1 MIDSPSAHL
10 REESFILL
18 RLLWIISYMEMIDF
32 YFCSSQR
39 RIFHFITPFM
49 DPRGSI
55 FFIWKGYILLLHA
68 LREDYFLYGNDRFYF
83 CSYKRRI
90 FHFITPFMD
99 GVIFYLERIYS
110 TFARLERRSFI
121 L

>member
-39 RIFHFITPFM
+39 RIFHFITPFV
-49 DPRGSI
+49 DPRGGII
-55 FFIWKGYILLLHA
+55 FYYLERILSTFACL
-68 LREDYFLYGNDRFYF
+68 
-83 CSYKRRI
+83 KRRI
-90 FHFITPFMD
+90 FHFTTPFVD
-99 GVIFYLERIYS
+99 H
-110 TFARLERRSFI
+110 
-121 L
+121 